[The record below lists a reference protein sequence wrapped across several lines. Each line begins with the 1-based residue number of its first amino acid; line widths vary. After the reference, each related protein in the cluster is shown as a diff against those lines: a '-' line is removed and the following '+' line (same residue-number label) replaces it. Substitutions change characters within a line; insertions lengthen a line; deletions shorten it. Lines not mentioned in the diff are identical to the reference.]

1 MKRTACLL
9 ALAASA
15 GGFALAQ
22 TAPRPAPVLV
32 EVIGAEMSS
41 RCRESDVARARK
53 VSEACDGKQQCA
65 FMPEATDDAGEACA
79 RESLLLWRCG
89 ATGEARSMPLAQ
101 LFLLLRPFS

>member
-32 EVIGAEMSS
+32 
-41 RCRESDVARARK
+41 DNL
-53 VSEACDGKQQCA
+53 
-65 FMPEATDDAGEACA
+65 PEGVH
-79 RESLLLWRCG
+79 LV
-89 ATGEARSMPLAQ
+89 
-101 LFLLLRPFS
+101 